1 MKNNMII
8 FHFPLSLLFLY
19 CSIVR
24 FNCQLS
30 HCFSKLTMIYGI
42 MVNDLLHRPPPTPPH
57 HHHTLLPCP
66 ICFKNYAI
74 RSAHFI
80 IFSFSVLISTKLNI
94 LKNTP
99 RTYKSKYRYDD
110 IMLSKFIR

>member
-1 MKNNMII
+1 MMKNNMII

-42 MVNDLLHRPPPTPPH
+42 MVNDLLNRPPPPH
-57 HHHTLLPCP
+57 TTTIHFCLV
-66 ICFKNYAI
+66 
-74 RSAHFI
+74 RS
-80 IFSFSVLISTKLNI
+80 V
-94 LKNTP
+94 
-99 RTYKSKYRYDD
+99 SK
-110 IMLSKFIR
+110 IMLLGQLTSLSFPLAF